1 MTGTL
6 MHIPSQT
13 KAPTKAP
20 KLQTTYQQHFLSL
33 TTTEIF
39 ITALRRRGAASG
51 VETVVRHLMNDAR
64 SLSRADNIQAFKRA

>member
-1 MTGTL
+1 

-20 KLQTTYQQHFLSL
+20 KLQTVGQEHFPSL
-33 TTTEIF
+33 TSPELF
-39 ITALRRRGAASG
+39 IPALRRRGAASG